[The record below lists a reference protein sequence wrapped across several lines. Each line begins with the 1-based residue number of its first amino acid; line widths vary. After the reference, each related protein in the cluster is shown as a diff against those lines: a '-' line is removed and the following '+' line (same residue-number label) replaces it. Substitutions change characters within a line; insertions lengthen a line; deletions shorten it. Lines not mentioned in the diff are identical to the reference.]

1 MTAVVKLERLVL
13 GFAARLVR
21 HPMDD
26 RSYPAE
32 SERLVTPQELA
43 LLSG

>member
-13 GFAARLVR
+13 GFAARLAR
-21 HPMDD
+21 HPMDGQA
-26 RSYPAE
+26 YLAE
-32 SERLVTPQELA
+32 NERLITPQELA